1 MTNKERVLA
10 LLRSKN
16 CWVASYDL
24 YKVSTRWG
32 WIGSS
37 GDRRAR
43 ELRADGILEST
54 FAKNIKGSKV
64 ADNIVCFR
72 IKKKEGQHYGE
83 RAIAG

>member
-1 MTNKERVLA
+1 MTTKERVYEV
-10 LLRSKN
+10 LRHKRGY
-16 CWVASYDL
+16 VPSYDL
-24 YKVSTRWG
+24 FKVSTRWG

-43 ELRADGILEST
+43 ELRADGVLESA

-72 IKKKEGQHYGE
+72 VKK
-83 RAIAG
+83 